1 MDKEEKKLLKAQ
13 EKQDRDIIAT
23 LKAFLKHFD
32 RAWYSIKEPEEELR
46 QYFDLT
52 TDWDW
57 VVYVRIKTKSWDY
70 SMGYTTDV
78 DVWDIQAMVNWLKRR
93 TEITLR
99 HMYNEEV

>member
-1 MDKEEKKLLKAQ
+1 MNKEEKKLLKTQ
-13 EKQDRDIIAT
+13 EKQDRDIIST

-32 RAWYSIKEPEEELR
+32 RAWYSIKEPVKELE

-57 VVYVRIKTKSWDY
+57 VVYVHIKTKGWDY

-78 DVWDIQAMVNWLKRR
+78 DAWDIQTMVNWLKRR
-93 TEITLR
+93 AEITLR
-99 HMYNEEV
+99 HMYNEEI